1 MTVCERFLKN
11 IENHELII
19 ENDDNEFNRS
29 ILCKKSDSW
38 NYYFRI
44 VTYRGGLLITG
55 DMGSWCFERETD
67 MFNFFRGEEIN
78 FGYWAEKLVSY
89 DARRNPFEFDD
100 ALFTK
105 EVLKDFED
113 YFEDD
118 IQENPELLRQFKDW
132 VETYEYTSIAFHRIE
147 GVKDFFDEHDLSSYD
162 FMEMV
167 HNAGRKPNYHLEWC
181 MHAIIWAIAEYDK
194 LTKKKVKQNN
204 D

>member
-78 FGYWAEKLVSY
+78 FDYWAEKLVSY
-89 DARRNPFEFDD
+89 DARRKPFEFDD
-100 ALFTK
+100 DLFTK
-105 EVLKDFED
+105 EVVEDFEN
-113 YFEDD
+113 YFDDD
-118 IQENPELLRQFKDW
+118 IEERPGLLRQFSDW
-132 VETYEYTSIAFHRIE
+132 VESYEYYNNAFHRIVE
-147 GVKDFFDEHDLSSYD
+147 VKDFCDEHNLPYGD

-167 HNAGRKPNYHLEWC
+167 HNAGRKPNSHLEWC
-181 MHAIIWAIAEYDK
+181 MNAIIWVIAEYDK
-194 LTKKKVKQNN
+194 LTKKESERNN